1 MHLIPEGARERLLDL
16 ASTQLPTGGAYHQY
30 QPMTK
35 RGNNDIGS
43 DFNDDPLW
51 LVLSVAAYLKE
62 TGDWP
67 ILDKVLPFDN
77 LTGSEKPL
85 YVHLQKSI
93 QYTLNRLGP
102 HGLPLI
108 GRADWNDCLNLNC
121 FSSEPGQSFQTATN
135 QEGKVAESVFIGG
148 LFVLACKEMEEIAR
162 RTKHKGD
169 ASTVH
174 KLRLQMEKAIEVA
187 GWDGEWFLRAYDNSG
202 SPIGSKECQEGKIF
216 IEPQGICIMAGI
228 GVEDGKAQKALNS
241 VQKLLAGKYGI
252 ALLHPAYTH
261 YYLNLGEI
269 SSYPPG
275 YKENGSIFCHTNPWI
290 MIAETRI
297 GDGDKAFD
305 YYSRINPS
313 IHEEESEIHRT
324 EPYVYAQM
332 ISGPEA
338 AKPGEAK
345 NSWLTGS
352 SAWNYIAITQYI
364 LGIRPEF
371 DGLRIEPVIPKT
383 WKCFSAIR
391 SFRGTNYNITVERI
405 GAGNQTLIEIDG
417 KPISGNIIPSP
428 DLNVKNVDV
437 RVRIGCDS
445 RAEISK

>member
-1 MHLIPEGARERLLDL
+1 M
-16 ASTQLPTGGAYHQY
+16 
-30 QPMTK
+30 
-35 RGNNDIGS
+35 
-43 DFNDDPLW
+43 
-51 LVLSVAAYLKE
+51 
-62 TGDWP
+62 
-67 ILDKVLPFDN
+67 
-77 LTGSEKPL
+77 
-85 YVHLQKSI
+85 
-93 QYTLNRLGP
+93 
-102 HGLPLI
+102 
-108 GRADWNDCLNLNC
+108 
-121 FSSEPGQSFQTATN
+121 
-135 QEGKVAESVFIGG
+135 
-148 LFVLACKEMEEIAR
+148 
-162 RTKHKGD
+162 
-169 ASTVH
+169 
-174 KLRLQMEKAIEVA
+174 
-187 GWDGEWFLRAYDNSG
+187 GWRMVLRAYDNSG

-371 DGLRIEPVIPKT
+371 DGLRIEPVIPKHGNV
-383 WKCFSAIR
+383 SAR
-391 SFRGTNYNITVERI
+391 FVPSEAQITILLWSV
-405 GAGNQTLIEIDG
+405 
-417 KPISGNIIPSP
+417 SG
-428 DLNVKNVDV
+428 LATKL
-437 RVRIGCDS
+437 
-445 RAEISK
+445 